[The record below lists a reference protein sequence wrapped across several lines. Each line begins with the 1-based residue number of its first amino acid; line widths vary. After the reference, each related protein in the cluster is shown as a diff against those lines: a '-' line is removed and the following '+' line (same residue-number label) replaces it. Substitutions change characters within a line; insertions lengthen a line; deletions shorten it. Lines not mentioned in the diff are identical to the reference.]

1 MTEHQTC
8 RASWYLKSV
17 ALLLIATGLMLAA
30 NAQTPP
36 AKTLNPFIRFRPQPL
51 ASSNPDASTKLPKFL
66 AHRDYLAADGP
77 HGMATADLNGDGI
90 LDLVLNDGNSTGVS
104 VLLGNRDGSF
114 QTFALFGCSCQ
125 FPFDV
130 VVADFN
136 SDGKNDVAVTS
147 PNGVSILLGDGA
159 GNLGTPRVLTAGISP
174 ERLVATD
181 LNGDHKMDLAVTN
194 LGSNTVSIFLG
205 HGDGT
210 FATAT
215 DITVGMGPSGLAA
228 GDFNGDGKLDL
239 AVANSGTLLGQNRGP
254 NANTV
259 AILLGDGKGGVNF
272 TTFIPVE
279 KAPQQ
284 VLLQDLDKDKKLDI
298 LVSTFAKGD
307 ISELRGNGDGTFQ
320 SPRIFHVGTRA
331 DAIRVADFN
340 SDGKDDLLVTNGSLS
355 TVSILFGDGTGNFL
369 PPTSAPSGRT
379 VSALATG
386 DFNHDGKTDYITANF
401 DSNTV
406 SVVVGKGNGK
416 FLDLV
421 PALPI
426 GTDFPN
432 QTITADFNGDGLP
445 DLALVDTGSN
455 RIGNAVEV
463 LLGNS
468 KGGFGRARAFAA
480 GTQPEGLVATD
491 FNHDG
496 HLDLVVTDFGT
507 VPSDHGGISLLLG
520 NGDGSFQRP
529 VSFAAGDF
537 PVGIARGDFNGDG
550 NPDVVVADFGT
561 SAGVAAVTL
570 MLGDGN
576 HGFRPAQ
583 NVVTFP
589 TFTVFDQILSG
600 DFNRDGKDDIAYISS
615 LNDNRVSVQ
624 FGNGDGTFQPAIPVV
639 VRNVFTTIFFSFAAG
654 DLNNDGISDFVVEEG
669 GVIEVILNDGNG
681 HFTSAGVFD
690 EQSGASFGFVPALV
704 LADFNGDGVLDVAAP
719 DGFAETMA
727 VLLGNG
733 DGTLGP
739 AALFGGGLADSATA
753 VTFAGFQ
760 PSVVLGTPKQVLV
773 VKNMTTSN

>member
-1 MTEHQTC
+1 MTERKIL
-8 RASWYLKSV
+8 RASRSLKSL
-17 ALLLIATGLMLAA
+17 ALFLIATGLTLAA
-30 NAQTPP
+30 NAQRP
-36 AKTLNPFIRFRPQPL
+36 AARTLNPISRFRPQP
-51 ASSNPDASTKLPKFL
+51 ASIDPEASTKLPKFL

-90 LDLVLNDGNSTGVS
+90 LDLVLNDGNTTGVS

-114 QTFALFGCSCQ
+114 QNFALFGCGCQ
-125 FPFDV
+125 FPLDV

-136 SDGKNDVAVTS
+136 NDGKNDVAVTS
-147 PNGVSILLGDGA
+147 PNGVSILLGDGT
-159 GNLGTPRVLTAGISP
+159 GNLGSPLVLSAGISP
-174 ERLVATD
+174 ERLVAVD
-181 LNGDHKMDLAVTN
+181 LNGDHKMDFAVTN

-210 FATAT
+210 FAAAN
-215 DITVGMGPSGLAA
+215 DITVGMGPAGIAA

-254 NANTV
+254 NPNTL
-259 AILLGDGKGGVNF
+259 AILLGDGKGGVTS

-279 KAPQQ
+279 KTPQQ
-284 VLLQDLDKDKKLDI
+284 VLVQDINKDKKLDV

-307 ISELRGNGDGTFQ
+307 ISELLGKGDGTFQ
-320 SPRIFHVGTRA
+320 SARIFHVGTRA
-331 DAIRVADFN
+331 DALRLADFN
-340 SDGKDDLLVTNGSLS
+340 GDGKDDLLVTNGSLS
-355 TVSILFGDGTGNFL
+355 TVSILFGDSTGNFRPL
-369 PPTSAPSGRT
+369 TNVGSGRT
-379 VSALATG
+379 PTALAAG

-406 SVVVGKGNGK
+406 SVVLGKGNGK
-416 FLDLV
+416 FQDLV

-455 RIGNAVEV
+455 KIGSNIEI

-468 KGGFGRARAFAA
+468 RGGFGPAKSFAA
-480 GTQPEGLVATD
+480 GNQPEGLVATD

-496 HLDLVVTDFGT
+496 HLDLIVSDFGT
-507 VPSDHGGISLLLG
+507 FPNDHGGVSLLLG
-520 NGDGSFQRP
+520 NGDGTFQSP
-529 VSFAAGDF
+529 VSFGAGDF
-537 PVGIARGDFNGDG
+537 PVGIATGDFNGDG
-550 NPDVVVADFGT
+550 NPDAVVADFGT
-561 SAGVAAVTL
+561 SVGVASVTL
-570 MLGDGN
+570 LLGNGN

-583 NVVTFP
+583 TVVTFP

-600 DFNRDGKDDIAYISS
+600 DFNHDGKGDIAYISS

-624 FGNGDGTFQPAIPVV
+624 FGNGDGTFQAAIPVV
-639 VRNVFTTIFFSFAAG
+639 VRNVFSTIFFSFAAG
-654 DLNNDGISDFVVEEG
+654 DLNNDGIPDFAVEEG
-669 GVIEVILNDGNG
+669 GIIETVLNDGDG
-681 HFTSAGVFD
+681 HFTSAGVFG

-733 DGTLGP
+733 DGTLGE
-739 AALFGGGLADSATA
+739 ATLFGGGLTDSATA

-760 PSVVLGTPKQVLV
+760 PSVVLGTPNQVLV
-773 VKNMTTSN
+773 VKNSTASK

>member
-1 MTEHQTC
+1 
-8 RASWYLKSV
+8 V
-17 ALLLIATGLMLAA
+17 A
-30 NAQTPP
+30 
-36 AKTLNPFIRFRPQPL
+36 F
-51 ASSNPDASTKLPKFL
+51 SNGDASTNLPKFL
-66 AHRDYLAADGP
+66 AHRDYLAAAGP

-90 LDLVLNDGNSTGVS
+90 LDLVLSNGNSTGVS

-114 QTFALFGCSCQ
+114 QNFALFGCGCQ

-136 SDGKNDVAVTS
+136 NDGKSDVAVTS
-147 PNGVSILLGDGA
+147 PNGVSVLLGDGA
-159 GNLGTPRVLTAGISP
+159 GNLGTPLVLTAGISP
-174 ERLVATD
+174 ERIVAVD
-181 LNGDHKMDLAVTN
+181 LNNDRNMDLAVTN

-210 FATAT
+210 FAAAN
-215 DITVGMGPSGLAA
+215 DITVGMGPSGIAA
-228 GDFNGDGKLDL
+228 GDFNGDGKVDL
-239 AVANSGTLLGQNRGP
+239 AVADSGALLGQNRGP
-254 NANTV
+254 NPNTL
-259 AILLGDGKGGVNF
+259 AILLGDGKGGVSS

-279 KAPQQ
+279 KTPQQ
-284 VLLQDLDKDKKLDI
+284 VLVLDLNKDKKLDV

-307 ISELRGNGDGTFQ
+307 ISELLGKGDGTFQ
-320 SPRIFHVGTRA
+320 SARIFHAGTSA
-331 DAIRVADFN
+331 DAMRVADFN
-340 SDGKDDLLVTNGSLS
+340 GDGKDDLLVTNGSLS
-355 TVSILFGDGTGNFL
+355 TVSILFGDGTGNFGRA
-369 PPTSAPSGRT
+369 TSAPSGRT

-401 DSNTV
+401 DSATV
-406 SVVVGKGNGK
+406 SVVLGKGNGK
-416 FLDLV
+416 FLDLI
-421 PALPI
+421 PPLAI

-445 DLALVDTGSN
+445 DLALVDTGTN
-455 RIGNAVEV
+455 KIGSSVEI

-468 KGGFGRARAFAA
+468 RGGFGPARSFPA

-496 HLDLVVTDFGT
+496 HLDLIVSNFGT
-507 VPSDHGGISLLLG
+507 FPSDHGGVSLLLG
-520 NGDGSFQRP
+520 NGDGTFQAP
-529 VSFAAGDF
+529 ASFAAGDF
-537 PVGIARGDFNGDG
+537 PVGIATGDFNGDG

-561 SAGVAAVTL
+561 SVGVAAVTIL
-570 MLGDGN
+570 LGDGS

-639 VRNVFTTIFFSFAAG
+639 VRNLFSTTFFSFAAG
-654 DLNNDGISDFVVEEG
+654 DLNNDSVPDIVVEEG
-669 GVIEVILNDGNG
+669 GVIETVLNDGNG
-681 HFTSAGVFD
+681 HFTSAGVFS

-753 VTFAGFQ
+753 VNFAGLQ
-760 PSVVLGTPKQVLV
+760 PSVVLGTPNQVLV
-773 VKNMTTSN
+773 VKNATASH